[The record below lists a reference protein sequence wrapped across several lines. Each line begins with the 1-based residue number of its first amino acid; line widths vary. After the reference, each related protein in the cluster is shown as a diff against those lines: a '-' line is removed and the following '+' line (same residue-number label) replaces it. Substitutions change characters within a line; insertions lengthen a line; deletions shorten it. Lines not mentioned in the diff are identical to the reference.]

1 MTIHPG
7 QQARYIDQGKWRFGT
22 VLRVRRG
29 GRTVEVKVGRRVVL
43 VHPDRLHAVRVKTAD
58 GSFTFEEAS

>member
-43 VHPDRLHAVRVKTAD
+43 VHPDRLHAIRERETV
-58 GSFTFEEAS
+58 G